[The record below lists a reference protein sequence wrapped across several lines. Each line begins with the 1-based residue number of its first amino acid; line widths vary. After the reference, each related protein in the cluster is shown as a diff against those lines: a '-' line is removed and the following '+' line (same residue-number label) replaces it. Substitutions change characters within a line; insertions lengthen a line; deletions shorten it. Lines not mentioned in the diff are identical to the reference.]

1 VLLGGTDA
9 ATRLYAERYGPA
21 CDLYERLCAPALI
34 ADAVFDNDDVNRP
47 HIRIRP
53 DGRLAK
59 RP

>member
-1 VLLGGTDA
+1 
-9 ATRLYAERYGPA
+9 
-21 CDLYERLCAPALI
+21 LI